1 MLNITAQT
9 IPHSEQRYDT
19 VGDYWRTEITDE
31 YHDGTVEKHE
41 RLDLRVS
48 DLGNE
53 DYEFLVLIH
62 ELIEEHLTRNDGIPE
77 PVIKAFDEQFEQE
90 RAQGLHAVDAE
101 PGHDPRAPYRAQH
114 AFAELIERLV
124 AYELGVNWQAY
135 EKAIEAL

>member
-41 RLDLRVS
+41 LLDLRVS

-62 ELIEEHLTRNDGIPE
+62 ELIEEHLTRRRGIPE
-77 PVIKAFDEQFEQE
+77 PVIKAFDEQFEKE
-90 RAQGLHAVDAE
+90 RAQGLWTADAE
-101 PGHDPRAPYRAQH
+101 PGHDPRAPYRKEH
-114 AFAELIERLV
+114 LFAEKIELLV
-124 AYELGVNWQAY
+124 GLELGIDWPDY